1 MVLAFL
7 VKFSW
12 NYVLDIPEHI
22 EITKDKKRTKKAQ

>member
-1 MVLAFL
+1 MVLTFL

-22 EITKDKKRTKKAQ
+22 LRFRLILTQFLCQ